1 MRIVADGHEA
11 VPAVSGIDE
20 AVRAGLDQAAGAGGA
35 VAFLKVHVS
44 VVCCFVCQRSSGLLT
59 ITIFQHARFRPS
71 RLFCKHLLHIL
82 SSYILYLASHEYNKA
97 LKNIPK
103 IFLYL
108 MKHL

>member
-44 VVCCFVCQRSSGLLT
+44 VVCCFVSQVGCAYYHNFSTCEISSK
-59 ITIFQHARFRPS
+59 
-71 RLFCKHLLHIL
+71 KHLFIVC
-82 SSYILYLASHEYNKA
+82 
-97 LKNIPK
+97 LKNI
-103 IFLYL
+103 FRS
-108 MKHL
+108 

>member
-20 AVRAGLDQAAGAGGA
+20 AVRAGLDQAAGAGCA

-44 VVCCFVCQRSSGLLT
+44 VVCCFVCQRSGVLT

-71 RLFCKHLLHIL
+71 RLFCKHLLPIFYHHT
-82 SSYILYLASHEYNKA
+82 SYILPLT
-97 LKNIPK
+97 NITR
-103 IFLYL
+103 
-108 MKHL
+108 H

>member
-44 VVCCFVCQRSSGLLT
+44 VVCCFVCQRSDVLT
-59 ITIFQHARFRPS
+59 ITVFQHARFRPS
-71 RLFCKHLLHIL
+71 RLFLQTSFTHLIIVHRISCL
-82 SSYILYLASHEYNKA
+82 SRI
-97 LKNIPK
+97 
-103 IFLYL
+103 
-108 MKHL
+108 